1 MPEQLKVLLIEDDA
15 AVRIGCEQALQLA
28 GFEVVSFHSAEQ
40 ARRLIVP
47 GFPGI
52 VVSDVRLPGMQGTE
66 LLQLAMETD
75 PGVPVILV
83 TGHGDIAMAVQAM
96 RDGAYDFIEK
106 PFSSE
111 HLVDVVRRALD
122 KRGLVLEIATL
133 RNLLAHRQGIEASI
147 LGNSPAIQNVRRLIL
162 ELADTSVDVLI
173 YGETGTGKELVAR
186 NLHEHSR
193 RRDHKFVA
201 LNCAALPESIFESE
215 VFGHEAGS
223 FTGAAKRR
231 IGKLEYARQGT
242 FFLDEI
248 ESMALS
254 LQVKLLRALQE
265 RQIERLGSNEPVPVD
280 VRVVAAAKSDLKELC
295 DQQRFRPDLYYR
307 LNVAVIE
314 LPPLRD
320 RREDIPVLF
329 DNFVVQAAL
338 RFERTAPIVTSDQ
351 IHALMA
357 YSWPGN
363 VRELRNIADRFVLG
377 LVGSG
382 LELNGGT
389 GGRPTSLAEQ
399 TDRFE
404 RYLVEEALRRHG
416 GQVAAVSDSLAIP
429 RKTLYDKLRKFGL
442 SPDEFR

>member
-1 MPEQLKVLLIEDDA
+1 
-15 AVRIGCEQALQLA
+15 
-28 GFEVVSFHSAEQ
+28 
-40 ARRLIVP
+40 
-47 GFPGI
+47 
-52 VVSDVRLPGMQGTE
+52 
-66 LLQLAMETD
+66 
-75 PGVPVILV
+75 
-83 TGHGDIAMAVQAM
+83 
-96 RDGAYDFIEK
+96 
-106 PFSSE
+106 
-111 HLVDVVRRALD
+111 
-122 KRGLVLEIATL
+122 
-133 RNLLAHRQGIEASI
+133 
-147 LGNSPAIQNVRRLIL
+147 VRRLIL

-186 NLHEHSR
+186 SLHEHSR
-193 RRDHKFVA
+193 RRDARFVA

-248 ESMALS
+248 ESTPLS

-280 VRVVAAAKSDLKELC
+280 VRIVAAAKSDLMELC

-307 LNVAVIE
+307 LNVAVID

-320 RREDIPVLF
+320 RREDIPILF
-329 DNFVVQAAL
+329 EYFVVQAAL
-338 RFERTAPIVTSDQ
+338 RFERAAPIVTGEQ
-351 IHALMA
+351 MHALMA

-377 LVGSG
+377 LVSNRFD
-382 LELNGGT
+382 LNGGPAT
-389 GGRPTSLAEQ
+389 RPLSLAEQ

-404 RYLVEEALRRHG
+404 RYLVEESLKRHG
-416 GQVAAVSDSLAIP
+416 GQVAAVSDTLGIP
-429 RKTLYDKLRKFGL
+429 RKTLYDKLRKYGL